1 MTKIDFYVLEEE
13 RPKEGFLFTCRLIEK
28 IYRQGHRV
36 YVYSENQAQIDKLD
50 QLLWSFKAESF
61 IPHSQH
67 INQTD
72 TLTAT
77 EQSLASKAPSAN
89 EQPLAHQAPLN
100 EVLLG
105 TCPPPSHYHSCLINL
120 SENVPS
126 FFSRFQRLG
135 EVVLNNERRRNIS
148 RNNYRFYQ
156 QRGYAI
162 DTHKIAQ

>member
-28 IYRQGHRV
+28 IYRQGHKV

-50 QLLWSFKAESF
+50 QLLWNFKAESF

-67 INQTD
+67 LNPTD
-72 TLTAT
+72 NLEAKQSPLT
-77 EQSLASKAPSAN
+77 SKN
-89 EQPLAHQAPLN
+89 PLN

-135 EVVLNNERRRNIS
+135 EVVLNNERRRTIS